1 MKTIKKRS
9 AIPLYGTAA
18 VWALWCIFLPLYKP
32 SHFVLLI
39 CLGIAAYVVLER
51 LFPGKTVELPP
62 EPFTTG
68 DAETDKLLLEGETA
82 VREMRRLAK
91 TIPNAEVCAKI
102 LTLAEV
108 TERIFRDIV
117 EDPDDVPQVR
127 RFAGYYLPATMKLL
141 NAYDRMSGET
151 HGGENV
157 ASTLA
162 RIEDILD
169 TTIAAYKK
177 QLDALFA
184 NQALDIETDITVL
197 ESMLKREGLAGKDF

>member
-1 MKTIKKRS
+1 MKTVKKRS
-9 AIPLYGTAA
+9 PVPIYASAA
-18 VWALWCIFLPLYKP
+18 VWVLWCLFLPLYRP
-32 SHFVLLI
+32 SDFLLLI
-39 CLGIAAYVVLER
+39 AAGFGAYALAKKF
-51 LFPGKTVELPP
+51 FPDRTVEVD

-68 DAETDKLLLEGETA
+68 NADTDRLLLEGESA
-82 VREMRRLAK
+82 VSEMRRLQGS
-91 TIPNAEVCAKI
+91 IGNREVSEKI
-102 LTLAEV
+102 GTLADV
-108 TERIFRDIV
+108 TERIFRDII

-141 NAYDRMSGET
+141 HAYDRMASEE

-157 ASTLA
+157 ASTLS

-197 ESMLKREGLAGKDF
+197 ESMLKREGLAGKDFQ